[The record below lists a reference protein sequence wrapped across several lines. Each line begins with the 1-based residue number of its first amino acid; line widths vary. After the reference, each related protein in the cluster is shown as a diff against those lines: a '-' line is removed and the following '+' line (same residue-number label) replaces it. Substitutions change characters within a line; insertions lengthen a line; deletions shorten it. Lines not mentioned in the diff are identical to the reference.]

1 MTKNIT
7 FILCIF
13 YNKHFFKKVKQNKER
28 SALLDNNPILMGQSK
43 RSLRMNVKIKIVPS
57 VSSSKPSK
65 ERDYFYTTETAQSLP
80 DTWVFLPNHH
90 QFPFFSPSRWLLSSC
105 RIGSNCDL
113 RTTPR
118 PMAASQDIQILKN
131 TDVLQE
137 LKVSSHA
144 SCFLGPLPSAS
155 GLQLLYVAPPPA
167 SHAWVGPRIGV
178 EQLRKIKVP
187 QQAETITRAASTLAK
202 GRVLFAK
209 PPDGWPRCQLDR
221 LRRQFGSH
229 PGKNA
234 CVSANKSAGGE
245 STGFSPMLVQTVL
258 CALLVLEIPWCEQL
272 QTMKIGAMDFLS
284 LLLPLTCWEIISK
297 INSPISNYSQHENCW

>member
-155 GLQLLYVAPPPA
+155 GLQMLYVAPPPA

-202 GRVLFAK
+202 GGYYLQSPLMGGPGAS
-209 PPDGWPRCQLDR
+209 QT
-221 LRRQFGSH
+221 GSGDSLAATLEKM
-229 PGKNA
+229 P
-234 CVSANKSAGGE
+234 VSLQINLPVEKAL
-245 STGFSPMLVQTVL
+245 GFPQCLCKQYSVL
-258 CALLVLEIPWCEQL
+258 CWYW
-272 QTMKIGAMDFLS
+272 KFLGVS
-284 LLLPLTCWEIISK
+284 SSRP
-297 INSPISNYSQHENCW
+297 